1 MRPVVTPEEMR
12 AVDAAAV
19 AGGIPVEVLVERAG
33 AAVARSAVRMMGGT
47 YGRHVRVI
55 VGPGNNGA
63 DGRVAGRLL
72 REQGVRVQFVD
83 ALVCPP
89 ALDACDL
96 VIDAA
101 FGTGAR
107 PGWIAPRTGTTPVL
121 AVDVP
126 SGLDALT
133 GAAGPG
139 VLGATRTVTFQALK
153 PGMLMAPGRS
163 LCGEVEVADIG
174 LAAEVESRAHAR
186 LVELDDV
193 ARWWPRRAAS
203 AHKWQAAVRVVAGS
217 TGMTGAAALAS
228 AAAMRSG
235 AGMVH
240 LSALGTLVV
249 GAPLEVV
256 QQPLAAVGWADDVL
270 SGLARF
276 HSLVIGPGLG
286 RIETTGADIRRVL
299 ADASLPVVV
308 DGDALT
314 ALAAGPDLAAGPG
327 LAIGSG
333 LGVVR
338 SRTAPTVLTPH
349 GGEYAALAGEA
360 PAADRAVAARRLAS
374 DAGAVVLLK
383 GPVTVVAD
391 PTGQAWFVAS
401 GDQRLAT
408 AGTGDVLAGMI
419 GALLAQG
426 LAPLEAAAAAA
437 WVHGRAATVGPP
449 VGLVASDLLDLVPRV
464 IGEFV

>member
-12 AVDAAAV
+12 SVDAAATA
-19 AGGIPVEVLVERAG
+19 AGTPVDTLVERAG
-33 AAVARSAVRMMGGT
+33 AAVARAAVRLMGGT
-47 YGRHVRVI
+47 YGRDVRVI

-72 REQGVRVQFVD
+72 REQGVRVVFVD
-83 ALVCPP
+83 ALACPP
-89 ALDACDL
+89 SLDRCDL

-107 PGWIAPRTGTTPVL
+107 PGWVAPRVNGSPVL

-133 GAAGPG
+133 GAADHG
-139 VLGATRTVTFQALK
+139 VLPATCTVTFQAVK
-153 PGMLMAPGRS
+153 PGMLMAPGS
-163 LCGEVEVADIG
+163 ALCGEVEVADIG
-174 LAAEVESRAHAR
+174 LGPEVEARAHAR
-186 LVELDDV
+186 LVEVSDV
-193 ARWWPRRAAS
+193 ARWWPRRPAG

-235 AGMVH
+235 AGIVH
-240 LSALGTLVV
+240 LSAVGTMVA
-249 GAPLEVV
+249 GAPVEVV
-256 QQPLAAVGWADDVL
+256 QQPLAALGWADDVV

-286 RIETTGADIRRVL
+286 RVESTATDIGRVL
-299 ADASLPVVV
+299 ARAAVPVVI

-314 ALAAGPDLAAGPG
+314 ALAAG
-327 LAIGSG
+327 SG
-333 LGVVR
+333 VGVLR
-338 SRTAPTVLTPH
+338 SRPAPTVLTPH

-360 PAADRAVAARRLAS
+360 PSGDRAVAARRLAS
-374 DAGAVVLLK
+374 DSGAVVLLK

-391 PTGQAWFVAS
+391 PTGQAWFIDS

-426 LAPLEAAAAAA
+426 LGPMEAAAGAA
-437 WVHGRAATVGPP
+437 WVHGRAATVGAP
-449 VGLVASDLLDLVPRV
+449 VGLVASDLLGLVPRV
-464 IGEFV
+464 IEEFL